1 MQGFAR
7 HNPRVTWDIDIVM
20 LVPFIGNGYT
30 KKTIY
35 YSIGYGK
42 KRDVIWIV
50 DRYRAYTERGYL
62 INTDILE

>member
-1 MQGFAR
+1 M
-7 HNPRVTWDIDIVM
+7 VTR
-20 LVPFIGNGYT
+20 